1 MLEVEQYQ
9 KDPRESKDA
18 DARGAIALKIT
29 GATARE
35 IAASAE
41 TAIRDGTLDAG
52 DTLPTVRALAKRLGK
67 SPATV
72 NSAYRI
78 LRQRGLATADG
89 RRGTRVAPR
98 PALRA
103 PAAARR
109 QSHPYT
115 ASRGQPERRDLAAG
129 SADPELLPAI
139 GPAIAGIDYDAQLRA
154 SGSDAVNERLLEAAT
169 RSFASDGVAT
179 DALTVVSG
187 ALDGVERVLQAHL
200 GPGDRVVVE
209 DPCYPPIRDILLAL
223 GLVAVPVAVD
233 DLGLIPEAFQ
243 AGLARG
249 VDAVVTVPR
258 AQNPLG
264 AAVGRGRAGELRTLL
279 ERHPGLLLIE
289 DDHAS
294 VVAGTPYASMIGSSW
309 PRWAVIRAMSK
320 ILNPDLRV
328 AIVAGDETTVARVEG
343 RQALGP
349 RWVSHILQAT
359 TAELLGDP
367 TFEQTSADARAAY
380 AARRGALIGAL
391 QERGVAA
398 HGASGLN
405 VWVPVTEEAPV
416 VRALLDAG
424 WLVMSGER
432 FRFRAPPGIRVTT
445 ATLHEHE
452 APAVAEVIA
461 AAEHV
466 ARPRR
471 IY

>member
-1 MLEVEQYQ
+1 MLEAEQYQ
-9 KDPRESKDA
+9 TGEPE
-18 DARGAIALKIT
+18 IT

-41 TAIRDGTLDAG
+41 TAIREGALDAG

-109 QSHPYT
+109 QSHPQPP
-115 ASRGQPERRDLAAG
+115 APGQPERRDLAAG
-129 SADPELLPAI
+129 LADSALLPAI
-139 GPAIAGIDYDAQLRA
+139 GPAIARIDFDARLRG
-154 SGSDAVNERLLEAAT
+154 SGSEAVDARMLEAAT
-169 RSFASDGVAT
+169 RSFASDGIAT
-179 DALTVVSG
+179 DAVTVVSG
-187 ALDGVERVLQAHL
+187 ALDGIERVLQAHL
-200 GPGDRVVVE
+200 RPGDHVVVE

-233 DLGLIPEAFQ
+233 DRGLIPEALD
-243 AGLARG
+243 AGLGRG
-249 VDAVVTVPR
+249 VEAVVAVPR

-264 AAVGRGRAGELRTLL
+264 AAVDPARGHELRSLL
-279 ERHPGLLLIE
+279 ERHPGVLLVE

-294 VVAGTPYASMIGSSW
+294 VVAGAPYASMIAPGW

-320 ILNPDLRV
+320 ILHPDLRL
-328 AIVAGDETTVARVEG
+328 AIIAGDETTVARVEG

-359 TAELLGDP
+359 TAQLLQDP
-367 TFEQTSADARAAY
+367 EFDGVCARARAAY
-380 AARRGALIGAL
+380 AARRGALIAAL

-398 HGASGLN
+398 HGGSGLN

-416 VRALLDAG
+416 VRGLLDAG

-432 FRFRAPPGIRVTT
+432 FRFRAGPGIRVTT
-445 ATLHEHE
+445 ATLQEHE
-452 APAVAEVIA
+452 APMVAEVIA
-461 AAEHV
+461 AAEHA

-471 IY
+471 AY